1 MFAKFYTKSLMFL
14 KIALVT
20 VLVLTVFAACKKQAE
35 EQTQGAVQ
43 KETVAAVAVEETGSA
58 IIEAD
63 QLKKYIDNG
72 YKTDDGKKV
81 LILHVT
87 LQNGTLPESTIKGA
101 YAFSQEEYL
110 MEKRSDGVA
119 PNGAMVASGA
129 KVDGFLSK
137 YGVDKDTVIVLT
149 SHDLTNQ
156 MIYRTFWAL
165 KYWGF
170 TNDNLKVLNGANYY
184 FFNQFAKDNNI
195 ANIDTYKAAPADI
208 PSIKPTTFSVRDLPA
223 NNIDSLR
230 APIGEVL
237 EYVKAGKLKSDAS
250 GEVAVLSTIDAKVP
264 VKSNGEIVTYTI
276 YNNNAIDGRIK
287 GATQFAFEPI
297 EQGGYATHWAMYLD
311 AELSKDGKY
320 KITGG
325 KGTFKTPEQ
334 IKSLVKGFTENDGK
348 TTNPSSFIANLDN
361 NPNKRIMFHCYTGR
375 TTAPHWF
382 TFREILGYKNAAIYD
397 GSWQEWS
404 SYSLYYPQDAAN
416 ATYARVL
423 IGEDDP
429 NTYDKQNTDY
439 MYYNGE
445 KFVLSDGKTEP
456 ALEREEIKNFLDK
469 WDVTKYTDFATLGV
483 ESYYEDEEVT
493 FYPLSN
499 GNIDTL
505 YIGDGKEINKEDKE
519 YKGM

>member
-1 MFAKFYTKSLMFL
+1 MFTKFYTKSLMFL

-87 LQNGTLPESTIKGA
+87 LQNGTLPEITIKGA

-208 PSIKPTTFSVRDLPA
+208 ASIKPTTFSVRDLPA

-287 GATQFAFEPI
+287 GAT
-297 EQGGYATHWAMYLD
+297 
-311 AELSKDGKY
+311 
-320 KITGG
+320 
-325 KGTFKTPEQ
+325 
-334 IKSLVKGFTENDGK
+334 
-348 TTNPSSFIANLDN
+348 
-361 NPNKRIMFHCYTGR
+361 
-375 TTAPHWF
+375 
-382 TFREILGYKNAAIYD
+382 
-397 GSWQEWS
+397 
-404 SYSLYYPQDAAN
+404 
-416 ATYARVL
+416 
-423 IGEDDP
+423 
-429 NTYDKQNTDY
+429 
-439 MYYNGE
+439 
-445 KFVLSDGKTEP
+445 
-456 ALEREEIKNFLDK
+456 
-469 WDVTKYTDFATLGV
+469 
-483 ESYYEDEEVT
+483 
-493 FYPLSN
+493 
-499 GNIDTL
+499 
-505 YIGDGKEINKEDKE
+505 
-519 YKGM
+519 

>member
-1 MFAKFYTKSLMFL
+1 MFTKFYTKSLMFL
-14 KIALVT
+14 KIALVI

-87 LQNGTLPESTIKGA
+87 LQNGTLPEITIKGA

-208 PSIKPTTFSVRDLPA
+208 ASIKPTTFSVRDLPA

-230 APIGEVL
+230 APFGEVL
-237 EYVKAGKLKSDAS
+237 EYVKID
-250 GEVAVLSTIDAKVP
+250 VLSNRNKLYFLLI
-264 VKSNGEIVTYTI
+264 
-276 YNNNAIDGRIK
+276 
-287 GATQFAFEPI
+287 ATQ
-297 EQGGYATHWAMYLD
+297 
-311 AELSKDGKY
+311 K
-320 KITGG
+320 
-325 KGTFKTPEQ
+325 
-334 IKSLVKGFTENDGK
+334 
-348 TTNPSSFIANLDN
+348 
-361 NPNKRIMFHCYTGR
+361 
-375 TTAPHWF
+375 
-382 TFREILGYKNAAIYD
+382 
-397 GSWQEWS
+397 
-404 SYSLYYPQDAAN
+404 
-416 ATYARVL
+416 
-423 IGEDDP
+423 
-429 NTYDKQNTDY
+429 
-439 MYYNGE
+439 
-445 KFVLSDGKTEP
+445 
-456 ALEREEIKNFLDK
+456 
-469 WDVTKYTDFATLGV
+469 DFALQI
-483 ESYYEDEEVT
+483 
-493 FYPLSN
+493 PLS
-499 GNIDTL
+499 IT
-505 YIGDGKEINKEDKE
+505 
-519 YKGM
+519 

>member
-1 MFAKFYTKSLMFL
+1 MFRKIFTKP
-14 KIALVT
+14 
-20 VLVLTVFAACKKQAE
+20 LVLLKLVLISALIVTAFAACKKQPAE
-35 EQTQGAVQ
+35 NT
-43 KETVAAVAVEETGSA
+43 TTAAAAPKAEKAGSA
-58 IIEAD
+58 LIEAD
-63 QLKKYIDNG
+63 VLKKYIDNG

-87 LQNGTLPESTIKGA
+87 LQNGTVPETTIKGA

-129 KVDGFLSK
+129 KVDKFLSK

-156 MIYRTFWAL
+156 MVYRTFWAL

-170 TNDNLKVLNGANYY
+170 TNDTLKVLNGANYY
-184 FFNQFAKDNNI
+184 FFNQFAKNNNI
-195 ANIDTYKAAPADI
+195 TNIDSYKAAPADI
-208 PSIKPTTFSVRDLPA
+208 AAVKATTFSVRDLPA
-223 NNIDSLR
+223 NNIDLLR

-250 GEVAVLSTIDAKVP
+250 GEVAVFSTIDAKIP
-264 VKSNGEIVTYTI
+264 VKSNGEVVTYTI
-276 YNNNAIDGRIK
+276 YNNNAVDGRIK
-287 GATQFAFEPI
+287 GATQFAFTPI
-297 EQGGYATHWAMYLD
+297 EKGGFATHWAMYLD
-311 AELSKDGKY
+311 AELSTDGKY
-320 KITGG
+320 TITGG

-334 IKSLVKGFTENDGK
+334 IKGFVKGFTENNGK
-348 TTNPSSFIANLDN
+348 TTTPSSFFANLDK
-361 NPNKRIMFHCYTGR
+361 NPNKRLMFHCYTGR

-382 TFREILGYKNAAIYD
+382 IFREILGYPNAAIYD

-404 SYSLYYPQDAAN
+404 SYSVYYPADAEN
-416 ATYARVL
+416 APYARVL

-439 MYYNGE
+439 ITYNGE
-445 KFVLSDGKTEP
+445 KFVLSDGTTE
-456 ALEREEIKNFLDK
+456 AELEREEIKNFLDK

-499 GNIDTL
+499 GSIDTL

>member
-1 MFAKFYTKSLMFL
+1 MFTKIYTKSLVLL
-14 KIALVT
+14 KLVLVTALV
-20 VLVLTVFAACKKQAE
+20 LSAFAACKKQSPDAAQNNTAVIQAE
-35 EQTQGAVQ
+35 
-43 KETVAAVAVEETGSA
+43 KPGSA
-58 IIEAD
+58 LIEAD
-63 QLKKYIDNG
+63 VLKKYIDNG

-87 LQNGTLPESTIKGA
+87 LQNGTVPETTIKGA
-101 YAFSQEEYL
+101 YPFSQEEYL

-129 KVDGFLSK
+129 KVDKFLSK

-184 FFNQFAKDNNI
+184 FFNQFARDNNI
-195 ANIDTYKAAPADI
+195 ANIDTYKAAPADVA
-208 PSIKPTTFSVRDLPA
+208 SIKAGNFSVKDLPA
-223 NNIDSLR
+223 NNIDLLR
-230 APIGEVL
+230 APFGEVL

-250 GEVAVLSTIDAKVP
+250 GEVAVFSTIDAKIP
-264 VKSNGEIVTYTI
+264 VKSNGEVVTYTI
-276 YNNNAIDGRIK
+276 YNNNAVDGRIK

-320 KITGG
+320 TITGG

-334 IKSLVKGFTENDGK
+334 IKGFVKGFTENDGK
-348 TTNPSSFIANLDN
+348 TTNPSSFFANLDKD
-361 NPNKRIMFHCYTGR
+361 PNKRLMFHCYTGR

-382 TFREILGYKNAAIYD
+382 IFREILGYKNAAIYD

-404 SYSLYYPQDAAN
+404 SYSVYYPQDAAN
-416 ATYARVL
+416 APYARVL
-423 IGEDDP
+423 VGEDDP
-429 NTYDKQNTDY
+429 NTYDNQNTDY
-439 MYYNGE
+439 IYYNGE